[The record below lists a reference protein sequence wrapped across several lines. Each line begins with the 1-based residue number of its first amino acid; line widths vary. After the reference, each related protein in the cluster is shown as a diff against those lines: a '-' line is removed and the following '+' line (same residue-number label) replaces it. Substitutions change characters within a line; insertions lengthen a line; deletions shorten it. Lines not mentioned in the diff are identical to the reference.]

1 MHPMS
6 GRFDGRVAV
15 VTGAAS
21 GIGRAIAKRFV
32 ADGGRVVAGDV
43 NADGLASL
51 EHELGAHIVSARCDV
66 TIEADVA
73 ELVAIAENK
82 FHPLDAMFNVAGA
95 SRGALIVDMTEED
108 WDFTVDLCLK
118 GVFFGI
124 KHAARQ
130 MIAAGRTGAII
141 NIASLNSRVPMFFGS
156 AYSAAKAGVASLS
169 ESAALELG
177 EHGIRVSTIS
187 PGLTDTP
194 LVSALSGNANV
205 LASFMKQIP
214 LKRMASPEDI
224 ANAATFLASNEAS
237 YISGVNLFVDGG
249 WEHTAYPDLRV
260 HLAELVAQ
268 AKPEANPEGIR

>member
-1 MHPMS
+1 MS
-6 GRFDGRVAV
+6 GRSAGQVAV

-21 GIGRAIAKRFV
+21 GIGRAITKRFV
-32 ADGGRVVAGDV
+32 ADGGRVIAGDV
-43 NADGLASL
+43 NAEGLASL
-51 EHELGAHIVSARCDV
+51 SIELGAHIVTVHCDV
-66 TIEADVA
+66 TVEADVA
-73 ELVAIAENK
+73 ELVTTAERS
-82 FHPLDAMFNVAGA
+82 FGPLDAMFNVAGA
-95 SRGALIVDMTEED
+95 SRGALLVDMTEED

-130 MIAAGRTGAII
+130 MIASGRAGAII

-177 EHGIRVSTIS
+177 DHRIRVSTVS

-194 LVSALSGNANV
+194 LVSAFSGS
-205 LASFMKQIP
+205 ASVHAAFMKQIP

-224 ANAATFLASNEAS
+224 ASAATFLASLDAA

-249 WEHTAYPDLRV
+249 WAHTAYPDLRL
-260 HLAELVAQ
+260 HLADLASQVD
-268 AKPEANPEGIR
+268 PETIR

>member
-1 MHPMS
+1 MN
-6 GRFDGRVAV
+6 GRSDGQVAV

-21 GIGRAIAKRFV
+21 GIGRAITRRFV

-43 NADGLASL
+43 NTEGLAAL
-51 EHELGAHIVSARCDV
+51 QEELGTHIISVGCDV
-66 TIEADVA
+66 TREDDVA
-73 ELVAIAENK
+73 GLVATAARQYGS
-82 FHPLDAMFNVAGA
+82 LDAMFNVAGA

-118 GVFFGI
+118 SVFFGI

-130 MIAAGRTGAII
+130 MIASGRSGAII

-177 EHGIRVSTIS
+177 DHQIRVSTVS

-194 LVSALSGNANV
+194 LVSLFSGT
-205 LASFMKQIP
+205 ASVHAAFMKAIP

-224 ANAATFLASNEAS
+224 ASAATFLASNDAT

-249 WEHTAYPDLRV
+249 WEHTAYPDLRE
-260 HLAELVAQ
+260 HLAALA
-268 AKPEANPEGIR
+268 AIATPAADTGA